1 MAGVKFLVAA
11 FEKSGKS
18 TITSSLR
25 NPLVINMDQKDY
37 GFKVPHANI
46 KEYTGMTNLL
56 DTVTSKITSY
66 EEKFG
71 KLPETI
77 VFDTVTQMYTAM
89 QKFNTDTYKGFDI
102 HTKNNQETMAFNQYI
117 EQQLIPAGINVV
129 IVAHTVY
136 DEPTARHII
145 PATGAFAKAGSWTSV
160 VNDSIFIE
168 IKSNKLVVHLKG
180 LKFPARTT
188 LEKVPD
194 SVPMEEYSLQDHLDQ
209 LTAKT
214 VEFEDFVL

>member
-1 MAGVKFLVAA
+1 MAGVKFLLAA

-18 TITSSLR
+18 TLTSKLR
-25 NPLVINMDQKDY
+25 NPLIINMDQKEY

-46 KEYTGMTNLL
+46 KEYTGMTDLL
-56 DTVTSKITSY
+56 NMITDKITSY
-66 EEKFG
+66 KEKFNR
-71 KLPETI
+71 LPETV

-89 QKFNTDTYKGFDI
+89 QKFNADTYKGFDI
-102 HTKNNQETMAFNQYI
+102 HAKNGQETMAFNQYI

-160 VNDSIFIE
+160 VNDSAFIE
-168 IKSNKLVVHLKG
+168 VKSSKLIVHLKG
-180 LKFPARTT
+180 LKYPARTT
-188 LEKVPD
+188 LEDLPD
-194 SVPMEEYSLQDHLDQ
+194 SLPIEEYSLQDHLDQ
-209 LTAKT
+209 LSAKSI
-214 VEFEDFVL
+214 EFEDYIL